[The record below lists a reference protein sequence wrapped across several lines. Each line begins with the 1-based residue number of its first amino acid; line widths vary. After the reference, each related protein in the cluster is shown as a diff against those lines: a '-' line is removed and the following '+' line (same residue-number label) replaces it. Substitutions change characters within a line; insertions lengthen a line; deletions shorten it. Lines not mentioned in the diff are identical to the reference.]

1 MGRQQLQ
8 GAAMSGH
15 NRWSKIKHT
24 KAATDAKKSK
34 GWTKLLKEITV
45 AAKGGGDPDGNA
57 RLRSAID
64 KARAGNIPNDTI
76 KRSIQKGS
84 GELGAE
90 SYDELVYEV
99 YGPGGTAVVVEIL
112 TDNRNRT
119 AGEIRKLLERAHG
132 KLAASGSVL
141 YLFHKRGHLF
151 FEKDVGEDKL
161 MEAALEAGADDVR
174 ADGEGFLVETEAGK
188 LHDVQDKLEKQGM
201 KPLHAEVGMYP
212 DTHVRLEG
220 EHAAQ
225 MLKLVSQLEDHDDVQ
240 NVYANYDI
248 DDALMEQLSA

>member
-1 MGRQQLQ
+1 
-8 GAAMSGH
+8 MSGH

-24 KAATDAKKSK
+24 KAASDAKKSK

-45 AAKGGGDPDGNA
+45 AAKGGGDPGGNP
-57 RLRSAID
+57 RLRTAVD
-64 KARAGNIPNDTI
+64 KARASNVPNDTI
-76 KRSIQKGS
+76 KRAIQKGT
-84 GELGAE
+84 GELAAE
-90 SYDELVYEV
+90 TYEELIYEV
-99 YGPGGTAVVVEIL
+99 YGPGGTAVVVEVL

-119 AGEIRKLLERAHG
+119 AGEIRKLLERSHA

-141 YLFHKRGHLF
+141 YLFHKRGHIF
-151 FEKDVGEDKL
+151 FEKAIGEDKL

-188 LHDVQDKLEKQGM
+188 MHDVHEALDKKGLKSV
-201 KPLHAEVGMYP
+201 HAEVGMYP
-212 DTHVRLEG
+212 DNSVRLEG
-220 EHAAQ
+220 DDAAA
-225 MLKLVSQLEDHDDVQ
+225 MLKLVHALEDHDDVQ

>member
-1 MGRQQLQ
+1 
-8 GAAMSGH
+8 MSGH

-45 AAKGGGDPDGNA
+45 AAKGGPDPDGNP
-57 RLRSAID
+57 RLRTAVD
-64 KARAGNIPNDTI
+64 KARGGNVPNDTI
-76 KRSIQKGS
+76 KRAIQKGS
-84 GELGAE
+84 GELGVE

-119 AGEIRKLLERAHG
+119 AGEIRKVLERAHA

-141 YLFHKRGHLF
+141 YLFHKKGHLL
-151 FEKDVGEDKL
+151 FEKEVGEDKL
-161 MEAALEAGADDVR
+161 MEAALDAGADDVR

-188 LHDVQDKLEKQGM
+188 MHDVLDKLEKKGL
-201 KPLHAEVGMYP
+201 KALHSEVGLYP

-220 EHAAQ
+220 EPAAQ
-225 MLKLVSQLEDHDDVQ
+225 MVKLIQTLEDHDDVQ

>member
-1 MGRQQLQ
+1 
-8 GAAMSGH
+8 MSGH

-24 KAATDAKKSK
+24 KAASDAKKSK

-45 AAKGGGDPDGNA
+45 AAKGGGDPDGNP

-76 KRSIQKGS
+76 KRSVQKGT

-99 YGPGGTAVVVEIL
+99 YGPGGTAVIVEIL

-119 AGEIRKLLERAHG
+119 AGEIRKLLEKGHA
-132 KLAASGSVL
+132 KLAAAGSVL
-141 YLFHKRGHLF
+141 YLFHKKGHIL

-188 LHDVQDKLEKQGM
+188 LHDVQDKLEKQGI
-201 KPLHAEVGMYP
+201 KPLHAEVGLYP

-220 EHAAQ
+220 DHAAQ
-225 MLKLVSQLEDHDDVQ
+225 MVKLMHALEDHDDVQ
-240 NVYANYDI
+240 NVFANFDI

>member
-1 MGRQQLQ
+1 
-8 GAAMSGH
+8 MSGH

-24 KAATDAKKSK
+24 KAASDAKKSK

-45 AAKGGGDPDGNA
+45 AAKSSGDPAGNP
-57 RLRSAID
+57 RLRTAMD
-64 KARAGNIPNDTI
+64 KARASNVPNDTI
-76 KRSIQKGS
+76 KRAIQKGT

-90 SYDELVYEV
+90 SYEELIYEV

-119 AGEIRKLLERAHG
+119 AGEIRKLLEKANA

-141 YLFHKRGHLF
+141 YLFRKRGRIVF
-151 FEKDVGEDKL
+151 DKTATGEDEL

-174 ADGEGFLVETEAGK
+174 TDGEVFLVDTEAGK
-188 LHDVQDKLEKQGM
+188 MIEVREALEKKGL
-201 KPLHAEVGMYP
+201 KPADSEVGMYP
-212 DTHVRLEG
+212 ENSVHLDGKDAEHMVRLV
-220 EHAAQ
+220 Q
-225 MLKLVSQLEDHDDVQ
+225 QLEDHDDVQ

-248 DDALMEQLSA
+248 DDALLEQLSA

>member
-1 MGRQQLQ
+1 
-8 GAAMSGH
+8 MSGH

-34 GWTKLLKEITV
+34 GWTKLLKEV
-45 AAKGGGDPDGNA
+45 SMAAKGGADPAGNA
-57 RLRSAID
+57 RLRSAVD
-64 KARAGNIPNDTI
+64 KARAGNVPNDTI
-76 KRSIQKGS
+76 KRAIQKGS

-90 SYDELVYEV
+90 SYEELLYEV

-141 YLFHKRGHLF
+141 YLFHKKGHIL

-188 LHDVQDKLEKQGM
+188 LHHVQDTLEKQGM

-220 EHAAQ
+220 DHAAQ
-225 MLKLVSQLEDHDDVQ
+225 MIKLVQQLEDHDDVQ

>member
-1 MGRQQLQ
+1 
-8 GAAMSGH
+8 MSGH

-45 AAKGGGDPDGNA
+45 AAKGGADPDGNA

-76 KRSIQKGS
+76 KRSVQKGS

>member
-1 MGRQQLQ
+1 
-8 GAAMSGH
+8 MSGH

-24 KAATDAKKSK
+24 KAASDAKKSK

-45 AAKGGGDPDGNA
+45 AANGGGDPAGNP
-57 RLRSAID
+57 RLRTAMD
-64 KARAGNIPNDTI
+64 KARASNIPNDTI
-76 KRSIQKGS
+76 KRAIQKGT

-90 SYDELVYEV
+90 NYEELVYEV

-119 AGEIRKLLERAHG
+119 AGEIRKVLEKGNA

-141 YLFHKRGHLF
+141 YLFHKKGHILF
-151 FEKDVGEDKL
+151 ELAVGEDKL

-188 LHDVQDKLEKQGM
+188 MVDVLEALEKKGL
-201 KPLHAEVGMYP
+201 KSLHSEVGMYP
-212 DTHVRLEG
+212 DNSVHLEG
-220 EHAAQ
+220 NDAAA
-225 MLKLVSQLEDHDDVQ
+225 MMKLVQALEDHDDVQ